1 MSTEKIKNSLKNG
14 PDELG
19 YYGEGEKAR
28 GGFASGETLMPI
40 LKDLQS
46 AFEDAI
52 RDKSFIDKFHY
63 YCKNWINRPSPLYFA
78 ENLTKKVGGAK
89 IYFKSEHLNHTGSHK
104 VTNCLF
110 QTLLALRMNKKRVLV
125 SPEQEHIFLLL
136 PQLVVN
142 FLCQF

>member
-40 LKDLQS
+40 LKNLQD

-52 RDKSFIDKFHY
+52 
-63 YCKNWINRPSPLYFA
+63 KNPS
-78 ENLTKKVGGAK
+78 
-89 IYFKSEHLNHTGSHK
+89 
-104 VTNCLF
+104 
-110 QTLLALRMNKKRVLV
+110 
-125 SPEQEHIFLLL
+125 
-136 PQLVVN
+136 
-142 FLCQF
+142 